1 MVGYLF
7 IRRASLAG
15 SRCFRI
21 HCPRPWRYS
30 LRPRRRRPECSG
42 LCPLSRPGRGP
53 ESSRA
58 SLIQHPF
65 RPVSGSFSGQPPN
78 VIPAF
83 GREMG
88 LEMATGDYHCD
99 RADSYGPALLAAH
112 PPSVWPDS
120 GWGYLRPGQHG
131 SRAGRRTKR
140 TSFADRAADND
151 PPVLDHG
158 HPGARMNIRLTRSHL
173 QQMVDHATQCLPEE
187 ACGLIG
193 GVEGEARLIVPVTNS
208 LHSAVRFR
216 MEPHEQ
222 LRAFQRFETEGLELL
237 AIYHSH
243 PTGPPTPSE
252 TDRAEFSYPGVA
264 YIILSGASSGW
275 QWNAFQLDNQKV
287 TPCMLE
293 IADD

>member
-1 MVGYLF
+1 
-7 IRRASLAG
+7 
-15 SRCFRI
+15 
-21 HCPRPWRYS
+21 
-30 LRPRRRRPECSG
+30 
-42 LCPLSRPGRGP
+42 
-53 ESSRA
+53 
-58 SLIQHPF
+58 
-65 RPVSGSFSGQPPN
+65 
-78 VIPAF
+78 
-83 GREMG
+83 
-88 LEMATGDYHCD
+88 
-99 RADSYGPALLAAH
+99 
-112 PPSVWPDS
+112 
-120 GWGYLRPGQHG
+120 
-131 SRAGRRTKR
+131 
-140 TSFADRAADND
+140 
-151 PPVLDHG
+151 
-158 HPGARMNIRLTRSHL
+158 MNIRLTRSHL

-222 LRAFQRFETEGLELL
+222 LRAFQRFEIEGLELL

-293 IADD
+293 IAND